1 MMKKTTSAL
10 AIAALLGTGAA
21 SAATF
26 QINDTTTVGIGGAF
40 YPFYTNTDDSDGNSV
55 DGYGDASRLIF
66 TAEKAAVN
74 GMTASLYYQL
84 RPQNGLGD
92 FASSDSVVDVTDDD
106 EDETDT
112 GVNRTENDAGV
123 RTHVAHA
130 TLSGDFGSVTYGKND
145 NLMYR
150 YIDVLR
156 DYNDALV
163 FSFSDAIT
171 RGRVLTYASP
181 DFDGFGFE
189 IESELAGDDET
200 VKENT
205 GNSSSVNVAA
215 YADLDPVR
223 VHAAYTAG
231 DLQNSNSDG
240 AFGLAAVTSIDVV
253 DLSAVYTKSQISQYS
268 EPTGNDDPLPS
279 GVSAGDRKD
288 ETIAGLY
295 ATTSY
300 GFGSLQLGAQEVD
313 VDGQSNRT
321 EVIGRATYDIADNV
335 YTSLEYRSADKA
347 NDEGNGY
354 AVSLWYGF

>member
-1 MMKKTTSAL
+1 MKKTTSAL

-40 YPFYTNTDDSDGNSV
+40 YPFYTNTKDADGNRT
-55 DGYGDASRLIF
+55 DGYGDATRLNF
-66 TAEKAAVN
+66 SADKAAVN
-74 GMTASLYYQL
+74 GMTASFFLQL

-92 FASSDSVVDVTDDD
+92 FADSNAVVQTQGG
-106 EDETDT
+106 DT
-112 GVNRTENDAGV
+112 TENDAGV

-150 YIDVLR
+150 YIDVVR

-163 FSFSDAIT
+163 FTFSNAIT
-171 RGRVLTYASP
+171 RTRILNYASP

-189 IESELAGDDET
+189 IESELAGDDEQAKT
-200 VKENT
+200 DT

-240 AFGLAAVTSIDVV
+240 AYGLAAVTSIDVV
-253 DLSAVYTKSQISQYS
+253 DLSATYVNSQIEDGQ
-268 EPTGNDDPLPS
+268 
-279 GVSAGDRKD
+279 D
-288 ETIAGLY
+288 EKIAGVY
-295 ATTSY
+295 ASTSY
-300 GFGSLQLGAQEVD
+300 NFGSLQLGAQSVD

-321 EVIGRATYDIADNV
+321 EVIGRASYDIADNV

-347 NDEGNGY
+347 NDAGNGY

>member
-1 MMKKTTSAL
+1 MGETMMKKTTSAL

-40 YPFYTNTDDSDGNSV
+40 YPFYTNTKDANGDST

-92 FASSDSVVDVTDDD
+92 FADSNAVVQTQGG
-106 EDETDT
+106 DT
-112 GVNRTENDAGV
+112 TENDAGV

-150 YIDVLR
+150 YIDVVR

-163 FSFSDAIT
+163 FTFSNAIT
-171 RGRVLTYASP
+171 RTRILNYASP

-189 IESELAGDDET
+189 IESELAGDDEQAKT
-200 VKENT
+200 DT

-231 DLQNSNSDG
+231 NLQDKNSDG
-240 AFGLAAVTSIDVV
+240 AYGLAAVTSIDVV
-253 DLSAVYTKSQISQYS
+253 DLSATYVNSQIEDGQ
-268 EPTGNDDPLPS
+268 
-279 GVSAGDRKD
+279 D
-288 ETIAGLY
+288 EKIAGVY
-295 ATTSY
+295 ASTSY
-300 GFGSLQLGAQEVD
+300 NFGSLQLGAQSVD

-347 NDEGNGY
+347 NDAGNGY

>member
-1 MMKKTTSAL
+1 MGETMMKKTTSAL

-84 RPQNGLGD
+84 RPQQGLGD
-92 FASSDSVVDVTDDD
+92 FASANSVVDIVD
-106 EDETDT
+106 EDGNATTVD
-112 GVNRTENDAGV
+112 RTENDAGV

-150 YIDVLR
+150 YIDVVR

-163 FSFSDAIT
+163 FTFSNAIE
-171 RGRVLTYASP
+171 RSRVLTYASP

-189 IESELAGDDET
+189 IESELAGDGEN
-200 VKENT
+200 VKEDT
-205 GNSSSVNVAA
+205 GNSSSVNAAA
-215 YADLDPVR
+215 YADLDVVR
-223 VHAAYTAG
+223 LHAAYTGG
-231 DLQNSNSDG
+231 DLQSANSDG
-240 AFGLAAVTSIDVV
+240 AYGLAAVTSIDVV
-253 DLSAVYTKSQISQYS
+253 DLSATYTNSQINEGQ
-268 EPTGNDDPLPS
+268 
-279 GVSAGDRKD
+279 D

-300 GFGSLQLGAQEVD
+300 GFGSLHLGAQEVD
-313 VDGQSNRT
+313 VDGESNRT

-347 NDEGNGY
+347 NDAGNGY

>member
-40 YPFYTNTDDSDGNSV
+40 YPFYTDTKNGEGNSV
-55 DGYGDASRLIF
+55 DDYGDFSRLIF

-84 RPQNGLGD
+84 RPQQGLGD
-92 FASSDSVVDVTDDD
+92 FAAGPDAAN
-106 EDETDT
+106 EGEA
-112 GVNRTENDAGV
+112 TENDAGV

-150 YIDVLR
+150 YIDVVR
-156 DYNDALV
+156 DYNDAITFT
-163 FSFSDAIT
+163 FSNAIT
-171 RGRVLTYASP
+171 RTRILNYASP

-189 IESELAGDDET
+189 VEAELAGDGET

-205 GNSSSVNVAA
+205 GNSSSANVAA

-223 VHAAYTAG
+223 LHAAYTAG
-231 DLQNSNSDG
+231 NLQDSNSDG
-240 AFGLAAVTSIDVV
+240 AYGVAAVTSIDVI
-253 DLSAVYTKSQISQYS
+253 DLSATYVNSKI
-268 EPTGNDDPLPS
+268 ND
-279 GVSAGDRKD
+279 GQD
-288 ETIAGLY
+288 EKIAGLY
-295 ATTSY
+295 ASTSY
-300 GFGSLQLGAQEVD
+300 SFGSLHLGVQEVD
-313 VDGQSNRT
+313 VSNASNRT

-335 YTSLEYRSADKA
+335 YTSVEYGNFDRAD
-347 NDEGNGY
+347 DEGNGFG
-354 AVSLWYGF
+354 VSLWYGF